1 MAAEVGNVIQL
12 AAVGIGGYGGKL
24 LQQLEEA
31 RLPLRCRLVT
41 AADTRLEAMPRPA
54 EDLRS
59 RGVRLYDDAIE
70 MFEDQRGRCDAVYIA
85 SSIHTHAPLTIA
97 AARCGYH
104 VHLEKPPAATV
115 QEVDDMLAALDRAG
129 RICLVGFQALHGHM
143 RLILDRIAAGR
154 LGRVRQITCS
164 AGWPRNQ
171 AYYQRN
177 EWAGRLRCG
186 ERWVLDGP
194 ATNALAHQLAHML
207 AMASGRPGALATPTA
222 VRAELYAAGPVE
234 SHNAA
239 ALEVRTAEGPVVRFY
254 CTHANAE
261 QFGPAIRVQAER
273 GAAEYVHAAGSTVRY
288 DDGAEEHR
296 DNDGTEQAEMIA
308 NFLGALRAGRGDEL
322 RCSLAEARNYVLAL
336 DGAHESSAAVHRI
349 AEEHW
354 RTEGDTP
361 RERHVVV
368 DGLDEALVRA
378 ERLGTMLSDLPD
390 APPWAVATEPFDL
403 AGYRS
408 FPQRFRCDE

>member
-1 MAAEVGNVIQL
+1 MAAKVGNVIQL
-12 AAVGIGGYGGKL
+12 AAVGIGGYGGNL
-24 LQQLEEA
+24 LQRLEEA
-31 RLPLRCRLVT
+31 RLPLRCRLVA

-54 EDLRS
+54 EKLRS

-70 MFEDQRGRCDAVYIA
+70 MFEDQQGRCDAVYVA
-85 SSIHTHAPLTIA
+85 SSIHTHAPLAIA

-104 VHLEKPPAATV
+104 VHLEKPP
-115 QEVDDMLAALDRAG
+115 AG

-194 ATNALAHQLAHML
+194 TTNALAHQLAHML
-207 AMASGRPGALATPTA
+207 AMASGRPGGLATPTA
-222 VRAELYAAGPVE
+222 VRAELYAAGPV
-234 SHNAA
+234 HNAA

-273 GAAEYVHAAGSTVRY
+273 GAAEYVHGTGSTVRY
-288 DDGAEEHR
+288 DDGTEEHR
-296 DNDGTEQAEMIA
+296 DNDGAEQAEMIA
-308 NFLGALRAGRGDEL
+308 NFIAAVRAGRGDGL
-322 RCSLAEARNYVLAL
+322 RCSLAASRNYVLAL

-354 RTEGDTP
+354 HAEGDTP
-361 RERHVVV
+361 RERRVIV
-368 DGLDEALVRA
+368 DGIDELLVEA
-378 ERLGTMLSDLPD
+378 QRLGTLVSDLPD
-390 APPWAVATEPFDL
+390 PPPWAVATEPFDL